1 MLNMLA
7 VTEEGE
13 IAPDQVYPALGAF
26 AVLAQYSGDVAH
38 LVPLV
43 AQHLGLCPDC
53 REEYEALLAILAAEE
68 NEW

>member
-1 MLNMLA
+1 MLA

-38 LVPLV
+38 MSPPFAVYR
-43 AQHLGLCPDC
+43 GLSTTN
-53 REEYEALLAILAAEE
+53 YLLPTTS
-68 NEW
+68 